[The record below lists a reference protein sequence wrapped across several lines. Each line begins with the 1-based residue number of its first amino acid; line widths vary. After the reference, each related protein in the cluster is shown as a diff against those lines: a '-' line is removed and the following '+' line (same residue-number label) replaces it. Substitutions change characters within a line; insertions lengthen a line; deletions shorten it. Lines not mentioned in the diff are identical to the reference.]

1 MALLHALKET
11 WTGTGDKAV
20 ELAKWLNQAARWI
33 NRIRVLPPLTL
44 KNTGPS
50 IEIGLDA
57 DSGSTL
63 VPIKITAAKGTT
75 TAGYY
80 DGDIYGDGTG
90 ESATLEDQLILVTGF
105 DIDAATTQGFY
116 FAQTRIVTIVATETT
131 IFEVLPGYPI
141 PPASG
146 NYDLVSEAGVVSWK
160 QWVDCDGN
168 PV

>member
-1 MALLHALKET
+1 MSVPHFLKD
-11 WTGTGDKAV
+11 WWQGRGDRAKHF
-20 ELAKWLNQAARWI
+20 AKWANQVATYLNLFEAAA
-33 NRIRVLPPLTL
+33 PLTAEF
-44 KNTGPS
+44 TGKT
-50 IEIGLDA
+50 IRIGIDA
-57 DSGSTL
+57 DEGSTL

-80 DGDIYGDGTG
+80 DGDVYGDGTA

-105 DIDAATTQGFY
+105 DVDAATTQGFY